1 MNEHS
6 ESYDLKSLEL
16 TIIPNWP
23 GLDTST
29 ATIWIPKTMD
39 ERIQIILNKSAKA
52 WNELSDPIE
61 GRLPAIIRK
70 NPKILNPSKS
80 FIEGTGKR
88 RLELENEDP
97 KEEDSELQAGL
108 TEGRLTEKLFQSLM
122 VSESE
127 PAKKRSRRDTVVQER
142 EPDVKDPVVV
152 DMTLE

>member
-1 MNEHS
+1 M
-6 ESYDLKSLEL
+6 
-16 TIIPNWP
+16 
-23 GLDTST
+23 
-29 ATIWIPKTMD
+29 
-39 ERIQIILNKSAKA
+39 NKSAKT

-70 NPKILNPSKS
+70 SPKTLNPSKS

-88 RLELENEDP
+88 RLELEDEDP

-127 PAKKRSRRDTVVQER
+127 P
-142 EPDVKDPVVV
+142 
-152 DMTLE
+152 